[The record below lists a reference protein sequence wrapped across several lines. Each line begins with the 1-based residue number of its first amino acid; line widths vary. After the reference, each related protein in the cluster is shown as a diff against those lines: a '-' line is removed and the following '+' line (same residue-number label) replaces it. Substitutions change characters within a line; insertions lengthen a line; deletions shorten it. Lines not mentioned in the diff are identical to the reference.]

1 MPSRASIEEIEAT
14 SRAYAEKGALYLST
28 PLPMR
33 SSSGPVDTKEMH
45 DGAGVTYVGFV
56 LSDKLLLTV
65 RFATMPAFDLIAKHA
80 REEAD
85 DQAAPWDLLLRIVEK
100 IVDLTADRLEAIAAG
115 LSEISHHT
123 FKADTAGGTE
133 GVRRARRRR
142 SPAMVSLELRAA
154 LRRLGTIGDLLW
166 EVRDSLTGMLR
177 IAHRLAD
184 ERSAALLGDG
194 QPRVEPVMLDLKSL
208 SDSREQLSGKVQFL
222 LDATL
227 GFINIEQNDIVQT
240 LTVASV
246 AGIPPVLVAGIYGMN
261 FQHMPEL
268 SWKLGYPLALGAIV
282 VTAIIP
288 IVWFKARG
296 WM

>member
-1 MPSRASIEEIEAT
+1 MP
-14 SRAYAEKGALYLST
+14 
-28 PLPMR
+28 
-33 SSSGPVDTKEMH
+33 
-45 DGAGVTYVGFV
+45 DGSGVTYVGFV

-65 RFATMPAFDLIAKHA
+65 RFADMPAFDHIATSCRK
-80 REEAD
+80 EAD
-85 DQAAPWDLLLRIVEK
+85 DRAAPWDILLRIVEK
-100 IVDLTADRLEAIAAG
+100 IVDLTADRLEAIGAG
-115 LSEISHHT
+115 LSEISHET
-123 FKADTAGGTE
+123 FKADRAGDSG
-133 GVRRARRRR
+133 GSSGSRRR
-142 SPAMVSLELRAA
+142 SPAVVSKKLRGA

-166 EVRDSLTGMLR
+166 EVRDSLTGMQR

-184 ERSAALLGDG
+184 EHATALMGTG
-194 QPRVEPVMLDLKSL
+194 QPRIEPIMLDVKSL
-208 SDSREQLSGKVQFL
+208 GDSREQLSGKVQFL

-268 SWKLGYPLALGAIV
+268 SWRLGYPMALGMIV
-282 VTAIIP
+282 VTGIIP
-288 IVWFKARG
+288 VLWFKARG

>member
-28 PLPMR
+28 SLPTR
-33 SSSGPVDTKEMH
+33 NHGSDPVDTEEMH
-45 DGAGVTYVGFV
+45 DGSGVTYVGFA
-56 LSDKLLLTV
+56 LSDELLLTV
-65 RFATMPAFDLIAKHA
+65 RFAHMPAFDLIAQHA
-80 REEAD
+80 RDEAD
-85 DQAAPWDLLLRIVEK
+85 DKAAPWDILLRIVEK
-100 IVDLTADRLEAIAAG
+100 IVDLTADRLETIAAG
-115 LSEISHHT
+115 LSEISHET
-123 FKADTAGGTE
+123 FRADRAGDSGST
-133 GVRRARRRR
+133 RRQRR
-142 SPAMVSLELRAA
+142 SPAVVSKKLRGA

-166 EVRDSLTGMLR
+166 EARDSLTGMMR

-184 ERSAALLGDG
+184 EHSASLMGTG
-194 QPRVEPVMLDLKSL
+194 QPRVEPIMLDLKSL

-246 AGIPPVLVAGIYGMN
+246 AGIPPVLVAGVYGMN

-268 SWKLGYPLALGAIV
+268 SWRLGYPLALGMIV

-288 IVWFKARG
+288 VLWFKARG